1 MLKKFFSN
9 RLSYLGLILLLVGG
23 LFGSVLFDLQ
33 VVQGDSY
40 REQADASAV
49 YTMDVSAA
57 RGEIVDRNGVA
68 LATNRVGYNVQFNK
82 LFLPS
87 EDLNET
93 ILKLCGIMTA
103 KGQTWNDTLPISKSE
118 PYGFLTSAEEAANA
132 GSTENVDVRTEKELA
147 DRKSVV

>member
-68 LATNRVGYNVQFNK
+68 LATNRVAITC
-82 LFLPS
+82 S
-87 EDLNET
+87 
-93 ILKLCGIMTA
+93 
-103 KGQTWNDTLPISKSE
+103 S
-118 PYGFLTSAEEAANA
+118 TSCFCPA
-132 GSTENVDVRTEKELA
+132 RT
-147 DRKSVV
+147 